1 MGAAIPSLQAG
12 LLNQSSAQ
20 MVDGGL
26 RFNPG
31 DSPILSRTVG
41 SGNRATWT
49 WSGWIK
55 RSGLTV
61 IRDFF
66 SCGVNIHNGGA
77 GGAQANA
84 YFEGDGTLQ
93 VIEYSGGYGYRYK
106 TTQVFRDAS
115 DWYHIVI
122 SLDTTNSTAG
132 DRVKIYV
139 NGNRVTSF
147 TTSTAPALNFE
158 GEVNRGGVLH
168 YISDTVAPFDGY
180 LSQINFI
187 DGQSLGPE
195 NFGFTDPLTNTW
207 RPKKYTG
214 DFNSYTLTAPT
225 YRSSSGSDVTSTE
238 FDKMVDNNL
247 STYGQGNGASGTNRF
262 IGFNL
267 SSTAYPSINVKI
279 KNTTG
284 GALDF
289 MIQPSVSGSGIVSQG
304 TFAST
309 GNNNGTVNVAANTT
323 LEDTFSF
330 PSGYEG
336 FGRIY
341 LNNSGNA
348 ADAWEIYDFG
358 GTKVTT
364 NSFYLPLDGNS
375 PIGEDKSGNGNNWTP
390 NNFGGSVALDKATG
404 ALPILNTDGG
414 GNVARPGVF
423 GSEVGAYYAVTV
435 AAVGGGNRYHFDGV
449 DRPNPT
455 LIRGATY
462 TFDQSDS
469 SNSGHP
475 LRFATAADAAGSSQY
490 TDGVSAS
497 GTPGSAGAY
506 TKITVPHNSPNTLH
520 YYCTNHGGMG
530 SSTSQITDETKA
542 DPYAWKNTL
551 ALPLVGNSS
560 DVSNSVNSG
569 STTKTITN
577 NGVNTS
583 NANSNFY
590 GGSHYWDGGTTDRL
604 TVTYNSEFQFGTGD
618 FCVEFWVNLSTT
630 SGNQYFW
637 DFDTNGGNLQYNSN
651 VLSYSDGV
659 VAGSGPLYSTGITL
673 PTDKWVHLAF
683 TRESGTGRIF
693 VDGAMRATG
702 TTTYNYNQTSVLDIG
717 NGYNNSGYEIT
728 GYMQDFRI
736 YKGVAKYTNSFVV
749 PATSPDILPD
759 TPSGVSGSSKLTKIT
774 DGAVSFDGTGDYLSL
789 GSNSDFNF
797 GTGTFT
803 IEGFF
808 YKNATTSLQTLLASQ
823 QYYQSGN
830 DGNWVL
836 RVSSAT
842 QIAFASYNGTSSEEY
857 SEFSA
862 PNGVGSWHHFAFV
875 REGTGSNQSKF
886 YYDGKLAGSMTVSK
900 SLTDG
905 GSNGIFIGDDGSG
918 PNNAFNGFLS
928 NVRVIKGTALY
939 TANFTPPSAP
949 LTNVTNTKLLCCQSN
964 TSAGAADVTPVT
976 GNTGYTGTSKSITLN
991 QSNLDAGTIANVV
1004 DGSTSTSAD
1013 LRGAGSFVELIFPQQ
1028 QNGTLQINVANGN
1041 DVNDDDIRVFID
1053 GVEGTSFD
1061 VSSQSWY
1068 TIHTGDFTTVKLE
1081 HQGSTTGYIYGFRI
1095 GTGGATIISKSVAPV
1110 RNAAASNFNPF
1121 TTDINTV
1128 RGQET
1133 GYPTWN
1139 PLVKSTSTTS
1149 DGNLTITTNGGSGYP
1164 IELVNTFTPAGRGQ
1178 WYWEFTLSALSG
1190 SNYTLLGMIPSDSP
1204 YIQGNSNNFTNS
1216 GGEVK
1221 GFSVYVGYNGS
1232 AEAYSGAATPGSA
1245 TATIGVGGVVGWAY
1259 DAENGTLKCSINGVP
1274 QGTQFTNIRTDV
1286 GWLFGVTDYDNSA
1299 TASYTI
1305 NFGQKPFKFPPPAGY
1320 QPLNAPNVRPE
1331 TVITRP
1337 DHYVGVV
1344 AYTGDGNSP
1353 REIGGF
1359 GFQPDLVVYKE
1370 RSEARDWQWY
1380 DSVRGVGPAKNLVSN
1395 TTYAQTANDDTQ
1407 YGYTSSFNKDGF
1419 TVTNGTGG
1427 GNANIY
1433 TNKNGQTYASWTWR
1447 AGGNK
1452 NTFNVDDVG
1461 YASAAAAGLD
1471 GGTLD
1476 PSGASVNTKSK
1487 FGIYTWNGHGSS
1499 NETLAHGLGAQPD
1512 FMICKKKSTGGNSW
1526 VVWHKSIG
1534 TTKYLI
1540 LNSQAAAETDATL
1553 FNSHTNDS
1561 DNLWSLGTNNSISD
1575 TGQSAVAYLWCD
1587 VPGLQKFGSFEAN
1600 QDADGP
1606 FVELGFRP
1614 AVVWIKNIDN
1624 YNPPYDWVIY
1634 DNARSTINPNDKF
1647 LCANLGNVE
1656 NSGSG
1661 GTETTRYVDFLS
1673 NGFKVRTASTA
1684 INLNAHTQIYC
1695 AWAEA
1700 PTFNLFGGQSNAH

>member
-964 TSAGAADVTPVT
+964 TSAIEGAVKP
-976 GNTGYTGTSKSITLN
+976 
-991 QSNLDAGTIANVV
+991 GTI
-1004 DGSTSTSAD
+1004 T
-1013 LRGAGSFVELIFPQQ
+1013 
-1028 QNGTLQINVANGN
+1028 ANGN
-1041 DVNDDDIRVFID
+1041 
-1053 GVEGTSFD
+1053 
-1061 VSSQSWY
+1061 
-1068 TIHTGDFTTVKLE
+1068 
-1081 HQGSTTGYIYGFRI
+1081 
-1095 GTGGATIISKSVAPV
+1095 
-1110 RNAAASNFNPF
+1110 AAATNFNPF
-1121 TTDINTV
+1121 NTDINTV

-1133 GYPTWN
+1133 GYATFN
-1139 PLVKSTSTTS
+1139 PLGNKLNGGVMSN
-1149 DGNLTITTNGGSGYP
+1149 GNL
-1164 IELVNTFTPAGRGQ
+1164 R
-1178 WYWEFTLSALSG
+1178 LSG
-1190 SNYTLLGMIPSDSP
+1190 TGSQ
-1204 YIQGNSNNFTNS
+1204 YIQGRSTIPVFSNDSYCEVHVSS
-1216 GGEVK
+1216 GTGSSDVGIGIGDEQSNIVA
-1221 GFSVYVGYNGS
+1221 GAGSYITYRESGTVTSYPGNVTEGTISSYSVGD
-1232 AEAYSGAATPGSA
+1232 
-1245 TATIGVGGVVGWAY
+1245 TIGMAV
-1259 DAENGTLKCSINGVP
+1259 DS
-1274 QGTQFTNIRTDV
+1274 TNIRFFKNGALV
-1286 GWLFGVTDYDNSA
+1286 GTFAHGKTGDFFAIVMCLPSNTTLVLDA
-1299 TASYTI
+1299 
-1305 NFGQKPFKFPPPAGY
+1305 NFGQKPFKFPPPAGF
-1320 QPLNAPNVRPE
+1320 QPLNGTTILPE

-1337 DHYVGVV
+1337 DHYVG
-1344 AYTGDGNSP
+1344 ATLYTGDGGASKSISGLNF
-1353 REIGGF
+1353 GGK
-1359 GFQPDLVVYKE
+1359 PDLVWVKG
-1370 RSEARDWQWY
+1370 RSYSISHLLY
-1380 DSVRGVGPAKNLVSN
+1380 DSVRGAGSTKSLVPNGPNSEGSAGDNA
-1395 TTYAQTANDDTQ
+1395 TF
-1407 YGYTSSFNKDGF
+1407 GYVSSFDNNGF
-1419 TVTNGTGG
+1419 SLVGGSDVNNG
-1427 GNANIY
+1427 Y
-1433 TNKNGQTYASWTWR
+1433 VNKNTATYVAWCWK
-1447 AGGNK
+1447 AGGDK

-1461 YASAAAAGLD
+1461 YASASDVGMNIGGQNSNAYNQSQTWSNSITTTLRSGDPATKGFDGDITTSTVVAATDAIMNVDFSNITVNSKIEVIGQNGFTTPNCSVTV
-1471 GGTLD
+1471 GGTTTTAGGD
-1476 PSGASVNTKSK
+1476 PNTGITNNSGGTVSRVFNVSGTLTNIKIGKINSSRTRLSQVIVDGKILVDNGVTPPNAPSIAATGASVGTKQGFSILK
-1487 FGIYTWNGHGSS
+1487 FTNDTTSPI
-1499 NETLAHGLGAQPD
+1499 TLSHGLTQAPT
-1512 FMICKKKSTGGNSW
+1512 FVILKALTGSVGW
-1526 VVWHKSIG
+1526 TVGHTSIG
-1534 TTKYLI
+1534 FTKRLK
-1540 LNSQAAAETDATL
+1540 LNGTDAESASANFFNNIAPSSSVITL
-1553 FNSHTNDS
+1553 GANNVSNDFIMYS
-1561 DNLWSLGTNNSISD
+1561 WH
-1575 TGQSAVAYLWCD
+1575 D
-1587 VPGLQKFGSFEAN
+1587 VPGLQKFGSYEGN
-1600 QDADGP
+1600 NNADGA
-1606 FVELGFRP
+1606 FIELGFRP
-1614 AVVWIKNIDN
+1614 AIIWMKNIDSTGPWN
-1624 YNPPYDWVIY
+1624 IY
-1634 DNARSTINPNDKF
+1634 DNKRDTFNGATKI
-1647 LCANLGNVE
+1647 LLANT
-1656 NSGSG
+1656 SG
-1661 GTETTRYVDFLS
+1661 GGNANDAFVGSYPVDFLS
-1673 NGFKVRTASTA
+1673 NGFKIRNTTGEVNS
-1684 INLNAHTQIYC
+1684 AHTFIYC

-1700 PTFNLFGGQSNAH
+1700 PTVNLFGGQSNAR